1 MGYMWT
7 RIISF
12 INYKFLQEFIF
23 SNHGSP
29 QTADLKFQN
38 GGYYNEKGLVKTIPP
53 TNIHAINFAN
63 DLADKVYT
71 LDGRLV
77 RTNGSLDNLPKG
89 VYIINGKK
97 HVLK

>member
-1 MGYMWT
+1 M
-7 RIISF
+7 I
-12 INYKFLQEFIF
+12 IF

-38 GGYYNEKGLVKTIPP
+38 GGYYNEKGLVKTIP
-53 TNIHAINFAN
+53 TSIQTINFAN
-63 DLADKVYT
+63 DQADKVYT

-89 VYIINGKK
+89 VYIIKGKK
-97 HVLK
+97 YVLK